1 MTIYKQGHLLRQTK
15 TLGVSLFGLN
25 LVVKLNSFLSLS
37 LSLSPQRLVKR
48 YCSIEDHKLFMTKNK
63 EVMNHTNTHNSCN
76 HTNNAS

>member
-37 LSLSPQRLVKR
+37 LSLFLSSQRLVKR

-63 EVMNHTNTHNSCN
+63 EVMNHTNAHNSCN
-76 HTNNAS
+76 HK